1 MDCSPTRL
9 LWPWNSPGKNTGV
22 GNHSLLQGIF
32 LTQGLNPGLLHYRQI
47 IYRLSHQGNPKA
59 ICKDYLAC
67 KCQSQEPNPFNLQ
80 SIHLKQHSALLLKY
94 LRMSAKT
101 NPLHNLRAPGSWFE
115 FSSSYIHTHTH
126 THTHSYE
133 TNSYLPL
140 LRKKFEIKGPFPH
153 QRAFF
158 SKSLTLAQ
166 AIMEENWKQGE
177 HASVTS

>member
-1 MDCSPTRL
+1 MQKQILYIISEHL
-9 LWPWNSPGKNTGV
+9 ALGLS
-22 GNHSLLQGIF
+22 SLVLI
-32 LTQGLNPGLLHYRQI
+32 
-47 IYRLSHQGNPKA
+47 
-59 ICKDYLAC
+59 
-67 KCQSQEPNPFNLQ
+67 
-80 SIHLKQHSALLLKY
+80 
-94 LRMSAKT
+94 
-101 NPLHNLRAPGSWFE
+101 
-115 FSSSYIHTHTH
+115 YIHTHTH